1 MNTIKHIINMFE
13 GVALKQII
21 IYTNKSLNINIWMNE
36 KKIKDKHIVRYA
48 LSKKKQQRFDLQLK
62 VNGFQTE

>member
-13 GVALKQII
+13 DVALKQII

-36 KKIKDKHIVRYA
+36 KK
-48 LSKKKQQRFDLQLK
+48 
-62 VNGFQTE
+62 

>member
-13 GVALKQII
+13 DAALKQII

-36 KKIKDKHIVRYA
+36 KKIKAKHIVRYA
-48 LSKKKQQRFDLQLK
+48 LSLKKKK
-62 VNGFQTE
+62 TAKI

>member
-48 LSKKKQQRFDLQLK
+48 LSKKKAK
-62 VNGFQTE
+62 I